1 MIASRR
7 LLAVVPLLLAACIS
21 PTEPRTIVPVTPSL
35 TAFALEAARN
45 PALSADVVASISGDT
60 VRLAIPEVVALDS
73 LVPSWITN
81 EAVTLVTLGDSFP
94 VNGLSRVSLA
104 QDRRIRLTS
113 STGTEREYVL
123 TVTVFT
129 GLPVVRINTDG
140 GAEVATKT
148 TYVGATIDVY
158 GGRDHPEWSFNMR
171 TQIRGRGNSTWY
183 NPKKPYRLKLATSR
197 SVLGFPAERDWV
209 LLANYWDLSL
219 ARNATAF
226 RISSLLGMAFTPRC
240 TPAEFYLNDV
250 HQGSYQLCDHME
262 VGAARIPAGADGW
275 FLELNDIR
283 RVDPD
288 EVWFATPEMTEYTTV
303 GHGDT
308 IPSVWVYKSPD
319 APSPAQRSAIEGQLL
334 AFEQALYG
342 PHFTDPDSGYAAH
355 LDAQS
360 LVDWWLVME
369 LSKNNDAAFS
379 FGVYM
384 YRTATGR
391 ITFGPV
397 WDFDLAFGNYPYDG
411 GPTGFKILVAG
422 YLPRL
427 MEDPAFVALVKQ
439 RWQVLY
445 AHRAE
450 LDAFIGT
457 YTASLQRSQQLT
469 HALWAP
475 YNPRPLLIAGPD
487 EQAWFTPSVDLRAA
501 FTDADYGTAVQEMRS
516 WLSARFDWLQ
526 TNILAL

>member
-1 MIASRR
+1 
-7 LLAVVPLLLAACIS
+7 
-21 PTEPRTIVPVTPSL
+21 
-35 TAFALEAARN
+35 
-45 PALSADVVASISGDT
+45 
-60 VRLAIPEVVALDS
+60 
-73 LVPSWITN
+73 
-81 EAVTLVTLGDSFP
+81 
-94 VNGLSRVSLA
+94 
-104 QDRRIRLTS
+104 
-113 STGTEREYVL
+113 
-123 TVTVFT
+123 
-129 GLPVVRINTDG
+129 VVRINTDG

-226 RISSLLGMAFTPRC
+226 RISSLLGLAFTPRC

-283 RVDPD
+283 RVDLGRDLVRDAGDDGVHDGRPRRHDPVGLGLQVTRRPD
-288 EVWFATPEMTEYTTV
+288 PR
-303 GHGDT
+303 
-308 IPSVWVYKSPD
+308 
-319 APSPAQRSAIEGQLL
+319 RSAARSRVSCSRSSRRSTVRTSPI
-334 AFEQALYG
+334 
-342 PHFTDPDSGYAAH
+342 PTAATRRTSTRE
-355 LDAQS
+355 S

-369 LSKNNDAAFS
+369 LAKNNDAAFS

-427 MEDPAFVALVKQ
+427 MQDPAFVALVKQ
-439 RWQVLY
+439 RWQVLH
-445 AHRAE
+445 ARRAE

-487 EQAWFTPSVDLRAA
+487 EQAWFTPAVDLRAA
-501 FTDADYGTAVQEMRS
+501 FTDADYDTAVQEMRS